1 MKMEKARAK
10 LDQERMLIPTAAWSQ
25 RLRKP
30 MICFPSVQYCIIATP
45 MILRMALP
53 IAKTLKQLSGLA
65 MPSKGLRLEGG
76 RVSGK
81 NLRLK
86 MRWIAATTARTA

>member
-1 MKMEKARAK
+1 
-10 LDQERMLIPTAAWSQ
+10 MLNSHVGAWCSGDAGRWCWWAVGAAH
-25 RLRKP
+25 
-30 MICFPSVQYCIIATP
+30 PSVQYCIMATP

-65 MPSKGLRLEGG
+65 MPWKGLRLEGG